1 MKIAALVF
9 SFSGVVI
16 MSVGGD
22 GSAAGNKTLGTISC
36 IAAAVCYGLFSVL
49 NKKAN
54 YNQNITMMVVWL
66 TTSVCAGIF
75 GAFSETWVA
84 PQKGQWLGMLWIGVV
99 IDALAYLL
107 WTTALSGTENS
118 AAIANMAYLTPF
130 ISIVLC
136 VVILKEKAEPK
147 SVIALVL
154 IVGGILVQSIAER
167 KTHAAEK
174 GQKKKA

>member
-1 MKIAALVF
+1 MR
-9 SFSGVVI
+9 
-16 MSVGGD
+16 D
-22 GSAAGNKTLGTISC
+22 YTLKKLC
-36 IAAAVCYGLFSVL
+36 CYG
-49 NKKAN
+49 
-54 YNQNITMMVVWL
+54 
-66 TTSVCAGIF
+66 CPRIF
-75 GAFSETWVA
+75 GHIRLFGVFSETWVA
-84 PQKGQWLGMLWIGVV
+84 PQKGQWLGMLWLGVV

-107 WTTALSGTENS
+107 WATALSGTENS